1 MRFLHIDIETFST
14 VDLRRCGLYRYVEDP
29 EFAITLFAY
38 AYDDEPAQVVDIASG
53 EQVPQQVLD
62 DLSNPDVIKCA
73 FNAQFELTCINKFF
87 A

>member
-29 EFAITLFAY
+29 EFTITLFAY

-73 FNAQFELTCINKFF
+73 FNALFELTCINKFF